1 MRTYE
6 LLKMLNEISRIRLF
20 LNMSLAEIL
29 NVAKDTDINLYHELA
44 HTITELN
51 IKLDK

>member
-6 LLKMLNEISRIRLF
+6 LLKMLNDISRLRLF
-20 LNMSLAEIL
+20 LNMSLAEVL
-29 NVAKDTDINLYHELA
+29 SVAKDTDIDLYHELTY
-44 HTITELN
+44 TISELN